1 MTSLNTAAAHV
12 AADKSDINTKRTE
25 KGNSKSYNTELEGD
39 LRTLHL
45 IVQSLAK
52 FFRGMLGIRKRQ
64 FTSLNISKEYPL
76 FTFRNVSKMA
86 ANVQN

>member
-1 MTSLNTAAAHV
+1 MTSLNTVAGHL
-12 AADKSDINTKRTE
+12 AADKSEINTKRSE

-52 FFRGMLGIRKRQ
+52 FFRGI
-64 FTSLNISKEYPL
+64 
-76 FTFRNVSKMA
+76 V
-86 ANVQN
+86 